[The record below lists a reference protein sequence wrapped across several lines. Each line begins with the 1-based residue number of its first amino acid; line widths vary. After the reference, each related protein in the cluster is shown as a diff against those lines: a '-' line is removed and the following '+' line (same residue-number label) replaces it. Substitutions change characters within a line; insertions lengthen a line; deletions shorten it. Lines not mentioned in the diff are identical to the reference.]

1 LLFRGTPNE
10 RERAMID
17 TTRERRREARLE
29 VPSSAILFLEGIELG
44 MYAVDNLSPHG
55 ALLTG
60 DVAALQG
67 DMVTVLLFLEGRPP
81 VEVDGRIVRLDR
93 SVGSVVRM
101 GVAFDHWS
109 AATEDAL
116 RETLYGV
123 TSISADEDLAMPR
136 IDDVEDPDIVPLIPE
151 PT

>member
-1 LLFRGTPNE
+1 
-10 RERAMID
+10 MID